1 MTLKLFF
8 TVSKKYLWQSKN
20 ICCPD
25 GRIQT
30 VSYTVDGGA
39 GYVADVTYTGEA
51 HYPDTVAP
59 APGYSA

>member
-1 MTLKLFF
+1 M
-8 TVSKKYLWQSKN
+8 
-20 ICCPD
+20 
-25 GRIQT
+25 
-30 VSYTVDGGA
+30 SYTVDGGA